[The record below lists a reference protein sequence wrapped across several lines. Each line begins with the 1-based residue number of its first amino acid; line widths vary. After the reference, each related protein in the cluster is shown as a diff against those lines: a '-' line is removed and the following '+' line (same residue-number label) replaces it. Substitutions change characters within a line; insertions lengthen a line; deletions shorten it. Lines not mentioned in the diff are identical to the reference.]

1 MHEYD
6 MVQLL
11 GYEATDASY
20 IDPGIDYLTVS
31 PDPETKKRL
40 KDKVASGFYF
50 NVEVLQK
57 EYERK
62 HPETSDD
69 IPAE

>member
-31 PDPETKKRL
+31 PTRRR
-40 KDKVASGFYF
+40 
-50 NVEVLQK
+50 
-57 EYERK
+57 RK
-62 HPETSDD
+62 GSKTR
-69 IPAE
+69 